1 MVNIP
6 PPPRIDDLFKV
17 GDDGL
22 YYDLS
27 DLSTLFPDAAGTVP
41 VTSDGDPSINI
52 GYTRANYG
60 DHPLYAGMDDSENL
74 NLGPSIA
81 RVHLADPI

>member
-22 YYDLS
+22 YYDLG
-27 DLSTLFPDAAGTVP
+27 DLSTLFQDAAGTVP
-41 VTSDGDPSINI
+41 VTSDGDPIDLMLDLSGN
-52 GYTRANYG
+52 GQPQLTR
-60 DHPLYAGMDDSENL
+60 
-74 NLGPSIA
+74 
-81 RVHLADPI
+81 